1 MKIPKWML
9 NQEIQYR
16 PYSGSGAYG
25 PVYGNTVTAQARVEH
40 SRTKTIDDDGNEV
53 VSDTRLYTRPDETLN
68 SSAKVIHNSNTYQVT
83 EINRHYG
90 LSEDSHI
97 EAVLL

>member
-9 NQEIQYR
+9 DQEIEYR

-25 PVYGNTVTAQARVEH
+25 PVYENTVTTKARVEY

-53 VSDTRLYTRPDETLN
+53 VSDTKLYIRPDETLN
-68 SSAKVIHNSNTYQVT
+68 PSAKVIHYSNTYQVT
-83 EINRHYG
+83 ELNRHHG
-90 LSEDSHI
+90 LSEDSYI